1 MDDNNLHERDDEL
14 ENILAEVSRILTDLL
29 KTIKV
34 VSVYPEDN
42 PLPTKL
48 RETFIERLAD
58 IIDRTDG
65 LQFTIVKGEIQYK
78 GATVYI
84 DRAPDDILAAIFH
97 DSGITRISFSPEF
110 GFEEANLFFKA
121 MKSFVNKEKDAE
133 DLVATFWQAA
143 ISGFDYETLED
154 IALGEYDG
162 EIVSRE
168 TTMDDSSNFDFAS
181 ESGGIQYSAIF
192 LNDDGGDVESA
203 PGDAA
208 GDGGDA
214 GGVGEIR
221 VVGGVG
227 DRYVPVSEDEI
238 ENGEVVLEG
247 DSMPIDAPQR
257 IAENRMGM
265 VPSSDRKPLSLPDTA
280 LILNDTFSMG
290 DSELDQAAKI
300 NAEDERS
307 DIFGGVVD
315 LLMEM
320 LMQENEYSTFTETV
334 TIAEK
339 VQAEFMKLGYLD
351 SAGTILSHLKKADQL
366 LPNKSVQWK
375 ERIHNA
381 LIMAG
386 GWEKLS
392 HLAATLNLNSS
403 ISADEIIGYLSH
415 FGWEALSAIMDLLG
429 ELEHRHHRLAIVDH
443 LIKNGKDHVDI
454 ISKGIFDRRW
464 FVVRNT
470 ALILGQ
476 IGNERALTYL
486 EKAIRHNDPRV
497 RQEMIKGL
505 TKSAEIKN
513 VDILIQLLWDADVL
527 GKQSILKTIINNQYS
542 DSLNVI
548 VKIINDDRFVS
559 LNESEQEQLILAFS
573 KIGGEYAVG
582 YLNSLISEIKFSN
595 PETKQF
601 YNRLAFKAL
610 SYNSSEKAEKTLKK
624 YTRSRKS
631 DLSNMAN
638 EAIRLRNNILA
649 KSV

>member
-1 MDDNNLHERDDEL
+1 MDDNNLHERDEKR
-14 ENILAEVSRILTDLL
+14 ENTLAEVSRILTDLL

-48 RETFIERLAD
+48 RETFIERFAD
-58 IIDRTDG
+58 IIDRTGG
-65 LQFTIVKGEIQYK
+65 LQFSIIKGEIQYK
-78 GATVYI
+78 SATVYI

-97 DSGITRISFSPEF
+97 DSGITGISFLPEF

-133 DLVATFWQAA
+133 DLVATFWQAG
-143 ISGFDYETLED
+143 IPGFDYETLED

-168 TTMDDSSNFDFAS
+168 TTMEDSAKIDFAS

-192 LNDDGGDVESA
+192 LNDDGENVESA
-203 PGDAA
+203 PGDAT
-208 GDGGDA
+208 GDGGNA
-214 GGVGEIR
+214 GGVGKIK

-247 DSMPIDAPQR
+247 DAMPIDASQR
-257 IAENRMGM
+257 IADSQMGM
-265 VPSSDRKPLSLPDTA
+265 VSSSDRKRLSLPDTA

-290 DSELDQAAKI
+290 DSELDQAAEI
-300 NAEDERS
+300 IAEDERA
-307 DIFGGVVD
+307 DVFGGVVD

-320 LMQENEYSTFTETV
+320 LMQENEYSTFAETI

-351 SAGTILSHLKKADQL
+351 SAGTILSHLKKIDQL
-366 LPNKSVQWK
+366 LPKKSVQWK
-375 ERIHNA
+375 ERIRNA

-392 HLAATLNLNSS
+392 HLATMLNLHSS
-403 ISADEIIGYLSH
+403 ISAAEIIGYLGH
-415 FGWEALSAIMDLLG
+415 FGWEAISAIMDLLG
-429 ELEHRHHRLAIVDH
+429 ELEHRHHRLAIVDY
-443 LIKNGKDHVDI
+443 LIKNGKDHIDI

-476 IGNERALTYL
+476 IGNDRALTYL
-486 EKAIRHNDPRV
+486 EKAIRHDDPRV

-505 TKSAEIKN
+505 TRSDEIKN
-513 VDILIQLLWDADVL
+513 IDILIGLLWDADVS
-527 GKQSILKTIINNQYS
+527 GKQSILKTIINNQNI
-542 DSLNVI
+542 DSLNAI
-548 VKIINDDRFVS
+548 VKIINDDRFVA
-559 LNESEQEQLILAFS
+559 LNESEQEQLILAYS

-582 YLNSLISEIKFSN
+582 YLNSLISEIKFSS
-595 PETKQF
+595 PEAKQF
-601 YNRLAFKAL
+601 YNKLAFKAL
-610 SYNSSEKAEKTLKK
+610 SYNSSEKAEKTLEK
-624 YTRSRKS
+624 YARSRKS
-631 DLSNMAN
+631 ELSKMAN
-638 EAIRLRNNILA
+638 EAIGMRNNILA